1 MTALIAPLAAD
12 HLRARS
18 EALAD
23 LLLDAV
29 DDGASVGFLA
39 GTGRDEAAAWW
50 RTLHPSVA
58 DGSRLLWTA
67 SDPDGRLLGTV
78 ALVRETRPNGTHRAE
93 VSKLL
98 VHRDARG
105 AGLGRRLLT
114 TAEQAAR
121 DAGATLLLLDTQT
134 GSAAEHLYRGAGWTA
149 FGTVPGHAATPDGVL
164 ADTTYYYKQ
173 LIG

>member
-1 MTALIAPLAAD
+1 MISPLSAD
-12 HLRARS
+12 ELPAHCD
-18 EALAD
+18 ALAD

-39 GTGRDEAAAWW
+39 GTPRDEAAAWW

-58 DGSRLLWTA
+58 DGTRLLWTA
-67 SDPDGRLLGTV
+67 TGPDGRLLGTV
-78 ALVRETRPNGTHRAE
+78 ALVRENRPNGRHRAE

-105 AGLGRRLLT
+105 AGLGRRLLA

-121 DAGATLLLLDTQT
+121 DGGATLLLLDTQT
-134 GSAAEHLYRGAGWTA
+134 GSAAEHLYRSAGWTA

-173 LIG
+173 LTG